1 MKEGQAKADTNG
13 YIDVYNVFKPQLLN
27 YGLNYARK
35 VVNPSYQ
42 NAVSDWVARHPEL
55 KDTFV
60 MNKIHDNL
68 GNINYEFA
76 PSIVGRDH
84 KSDLLEMSKKLDLPI
99 EEVANM
105 FKVRGAEVD
114 SDKHAVPYLL
124 YRKMKKF
131 GPVTDVAGFT
141 GADDLLKIRNEA
153 MQSGMGNK
161 QFINLL
167 RTLPANML
175 AMNKQF
181 IFVDPANK
189 ANYSTAYMEKQLGI
203 DRNARNQAAGGAI
216 QAAITGRNFIKTLK
230 AGGPTSFGIP
240 GNLNQLINAFT
251 SQTGPFAG
259 FKQTIAGFFEQDK
272 FRYGGEKNN
281 YYQKKLQKRLED
293 AEDALKSTSR
303 AAQYRGYIEFM
314 KFQLAYQMASALQ
327 GGTGGRTI
335 SDQDVENMMASMNFG
350 SKDDIKHVIGS
361 LERLSNIMG
370 ELHLVNSYYAESP
383 QHAGAARLYEMV
395 NASGGSPFTTEAV
408 LNLIS
413 KATDKNIKDRA
424 IRKGTTPIFKDG
436 KLIGY
441 R

>member
-1 MKEGQAKADTNG
+1 MKTLAV
-13 YIDVYNVFKPQLLN
+13 IYNHNF
-27 YGLNYARK
+27 
-35 VVNPSYQ
+35 
-42 NAVSDWVARHPEL
+42 PEI
-55 KDTFV
+55 T
-60 MNKIHDNL
+60 DNL
-68 GNINYEFA
+68 WESLE
-76 PSIVGRDH
+76 PHKRDDYDIILIDNGSTPEG
-84 KSDLLEMSKKLDLPI
+84 KSKYTTHE
-99 EEVANM
+99 
-105 FKVRGAEVD
+105 
-114 SDKHAVPYLL
+114 
-124 YRKMKKF
+124 
-131 GPVTDVAGFT
+131 T
-141 GADDLLKIRNEA
+141 GQNTY
-153 MQSGMGNK
+153 
-161 QFINLL
+161 F
-167 RTLPANML
+167 
-175 AMNKQF
+175 
-181 IFVDPANK
+181 
-189 ANYSTAYMEKQLGI
+189 
-203 DRNARNQAAGGAI
+203 GGALNIAI
-216 QAAITGRNFIKTLK
+216 QFFLDSGKYDSLLSLNNDLILQGPNFIKTLK